1 MARGRTIKFPPKR
14 GKLTR
19 SQAKRA
25 VEKVIYGKQG
35 NTKSTSSSKRKPRAT
50 TFKVGRDARTGR
62 FITRKEAERRKS
74 TAIVETITVP
84 QKKKIIFYKW
94 QCVIVAYFSY
104 YLELLV

>member
-19 SQAKRA
+19 SQVKRI
-25 VEKVIYGKQG
+25 VEKVVYGEEGAK
-35 NTKSTSSSKRKPRAT
+35 KAASSNKRKQQGT
-50 TFKVGRDARTGR
+50 TFKVSRDPRTGR

-84 QKKKIIFYKW
+84 KKRK
-94 QCVIVAYFSY
+94 
-104 YLELLV
+104 

>member
-1 MARGRTIKFPPKR
+1 MAKGRTIKFSPKR

-25 VEKVIYGKQG
+25 VKKVLYGTEGSRKGASSNGQ
-35 NTKSTSSSKRKPRAT
+35 KSQPT

-84 QKKKIIFYKW
+84 KK
-94 QCVIVAYFSY
+94 SR
-104 YLELLV
+104 

>member
-1 MARGRTIKFPPKR
+1 MIRVARRTVKFPPKR

-19 SQAKRA
+19 RQAKRA
-25 VEKVIYGKQG
+25 VEKVVYGKQG
-35 NTKSTSSSKRKPRAT
+35 SRKSTSSSKRKPQTT

-84 QKKKIIFYKW
+84 KKRR
-94 QCVIVAYFSY
+94 
-104 YLELLV
+104 

>member
-19 SQAKRA
+19 SQVKRI
-25 VEKVIYGKQG
+25 VEKVVYGEEGAK
-35 NTKSTSSSKRKPRAT
+35 KATSSNKRKQQGT

-74 TAIVETITVP
+74 TAVVETITIP
-84 QKKKIIFYKW
+84 KQAK
-94 QCVIVAYFSY
+94 
-104 YLELLV
+104 